1 MSASDARPLRAV
13 LWDVDGTIA
22 ETEYDGH
29 LAAWNDVFEAE
40 RVPWRWSEQRYGELL
55 HVAGGY
61 ERLLHDLQTQPSM
74 LALDP
79 DDWRKLARRL
89 HQRKNARYAELVA
102 NGAIRLRPG
111 VRELMDECG
120 EAGVTMAIVTTT
132 SRGNVA
138 ALLESNLGA
147 DWQRRFATVVAA
159 EDAPRKKPDPQAY
172 HVALERLDL
181 IGGDVVAIEDS
192 PAGLEAALGA
202 RIRSVVV
209 ARSRF
214 FNDAPVPGA
223 LAVGLGLGQA
233 SGWVPA
239 ASAQASQDS
248 SRIGL
253 SQLRDWHRAA
263 VG

>member
-1 MSASDARPLRAV
+1 MNAGDARPLRAV

-55 HVAGGY
+55 QVAGGY

-74 LALDP
+74 LALDQ

-89 HQRKNARYAELVA
+89 HERKNARYAERVA
-102 NGAIRLRPG
+102 TGAIRLRPG
-111 VRELMDECG
+111 VRELMDDCAAE
-120 EAGVTMAIVTTT
+120 GVTMAIVTTT

-147 DWQRRFATVVAA
+147 GWRKRFATVVAA

-181 IGGDVVAIEDS
+181 PGGGVVAIEDS
-192 PAGLEAALGA
+192 PAGLEAALAA

-223 LAVGLGLGQA
+223 CTVGPDLGTRQ
-233 SGWVPA
+233 GWLPA
-239 ASAQASQDS
+239 AAAAHPAA
-248 SRIGL
+248 RITL
-253 SQLRDWHRAA
+253 DDLRAWHSGA
-263 VG
+263 GQ